1 MTIEQI
7 FRDLHKLSEQTS
19 GVKQPIT
26 KAKATK
32 KIK

>member
-19 GVKQPIT
+19 AAKPANT
-26 KAKATK
+26 KAKSNKKTK
-32 KIK
+32 

>member
-19 GVKQPIT
+19 NSKPNEAKVRTVK
-26 KAKATK
+26 KRK
-32 KIK
+32 

>member
-19 GVKQPIT
+19 AGKQT
-26 KAKATK
+26 VVKAKPVK
-32 KIK
+32 KLK